1 MRTRWL
7 GIIAVLSALAPAAA
21 LGVDAPHDGSNTS
34 GSCDTCHK
42 LHNATGSGTLLK
54 EADNNTACT
63 VCHNDPATTVN
74 QGRLGLP
81 WNFEDQAVPG
91 KGGAQHRWDALAD
104 SPAFGAST
112 PSDPE
117 MLKRIKDGRIQCAA
131 CHDVH
136 ADVKAFDPNTL
147 HTSLAPDVATAH
159 SGPAGGNLMMT
170 LLLPTAAATTK
181 GYRVQVLQT
190 AGTAP
195 NYTFELGISHDAGP
209 SAVAPTWLNHN
220 GTSWVTGTSLGSG
233 LKFWATSPAL
243 VTLDDGTAVQVTFTG
258 TAAVGQFWDFYV
270 SYAHLRTS
278 NVNDAMC
285 LQCHQ
290 SRNQTHLTVQGP
302 GNGTTV
308 FSHPVGQVLNANGQG
323 YDRANVRG
331 ASGATQVAGDGNL
344 TNNLKLDGNSKVQ
357 CTTCHSVHNADSNS
371 LTVDPR

>member
-42 LHNATGSGTLLK
+42 LHNATGGTLLNQS
-54 EADNNTACT
+54 DNNTACN
-63 VCHNDPATTVN
+63 VCHNATGIPN
-74 QGRLGLP
+74 RLGLP
-81 WNFEDQAVPG
+81 WIFEDQAVPG
-91 KGGAQHRWDALAD
+91 KGGAQHRWDALAEA
-104 SPAFGAST
+104 PTFGAAT

-117 MLKRIKDGRIQCAA
+117 MLKRITNGRIQCAA

-136 ADVKAFDPNTL
+136 GDDKTFDPSAL
-147 HTSLAPDVATAH
+147 HTSIAPGSATAVT
-159 SGPAGGNLMMT
+159 GGTATMTMT
-170 LLLPTAAATTK
+170 LSAPLAAATTK
-181 GYRVQVLQT
+181 GYRLQVLRVV
-190 AGTAP
+190 GG
-195 NYTFELGISHDAGP
+195 FELGISHDALTTL
-209 SAVAPTWLNHN
+209 AAPTWLVHN
-220 GTSWVTGTSLGSG
+220 GTTWVAGTSAGTG
-233 LKFWATSPAL
+233 QKFWATGAP
-243 VTLDDGTAVQVTFTG
+243 VTLDDGTSVVVTFTG
-258 TAAVGQFWDFYV
+258 TAVVGQFWDFYV

-278 NVNDAMC
+278 NVGDAMC

-302 GNGTTV
+302 GNGSTV

-323 YDRANVRG
+323 YDRAPANVLDANG
-331 ASGATQVAGDGNL
+331 APQSPGDGNL
-344 TNNLKLDGNSKVQ
+344 TNDLTLDGGTTVR